1 MPGWAGHY
9 HSFPMT
15 VRTGQL
21 AVCIALLVS
30 LVLHLSAFGL
40 VRTIRDW
47 RESTVT
53 ESRSPEVQPDLRPE
67 DPPPPDEDEF
77 KPGIEEGAPAV
88 VTWIGY
94 DEYKEHLARLANTD
108 QAAFTSAIAK
118 GIPESNSEVEAPPQ
132 QTPPTAQPTFSPP
145 PVETTA
151 KAVEP
156 PLDVTKIDEPNAGQA
171 APPAPEIAEVQP
183 PIETAPVESLKV
195 PEQASEQVVPEPL
208 KIEPAESHPAEAT
221 PTEQAAQKPVE
232 SEQTAEPTK
241 IEPEPQE
248 PTPLQDPQ
256 VEPAPEV
263 EPSLLPTTVPT
274 PIPGIAPTPVST
286 PQGEPV
292 ARDSERSDK
301 DSPATSTK
309 QVPESKWDNGQ
320 PLAAEGME
328 LRPYSLYRH
337 ITWDSHD
344 IMFAQQ
350 LNRGRWE
357 GRVLRNPIVSMRFDR
372 HGRVGEVRIIRPS
385 GYAPLDQ
392 LYLKSWIARWTAAD
406 ERLAKL
412 GPDELTNPIQMKIIF
427 IDEPRPMPADDKAN
441 PNKGS

>member
-1 MPGWAGHY
+1 MVAR
-9 HSFPMT
+9 S
-15 VRTGQL
+15 GQL

-40 VRTIRDW
+40 VRSIRDW
-47 RESTVT
+47 RDAAVT
-53 ESRSPEVQPDLRPE
+53 ESRAAEIVPEALPDST
-67 DPPPPDEDEF
+67 PPPEEDEF
-77 KPGIEEGAPAV
+77 KPGIEDGAPAV

-94 DEYKEHLARLANTD
+94 DEYKEHLARLAETD
-108 QAAFTSAIAK
+108 QAAFTSAIAR
-118 GIPESNSEVEAPPQ
+118 GVPDSTSPVEAPAE
-132 QTPPTAQPTFSPP
+132 QTPPAATPPVTPP
-145 PVETTA
+145 PVDA
-151 KAVEP
+151 ANVQEP
-156 PLDVTKIDEPNAGQA
+156 TPSEAS
-171 APPAPEIAEVQP
+171 PPAPELAQVEP
-183 PIETAPVESLKV
+183 PRETAPVESLKL
-195 PEQASEQVVPEPL
+195 PEQSAEPVAPEPL
-208 KIEPAESHPAEAT
+208 KTEPKDAQPAERTPSEQPAE
-221 PTEQAAQKPVE
+221 QPVASE
-232 SEQTAEPTK
+232 SKAEPTK
-241 IEPEPQE
+241 IKPAPQD
-248 PTPLQDPQ
+248 PTPLQDPH
-256 VEPAPEV
+256 VEPSPDA

-274 PIPGIAPTPVST
+274 PMPGIAPTPVST

-292 ARDSERSDK
+292 AKDADQSSK

-309 QVPESKWDNGQ
+309 KVSESKWDNGK
-320 PLAAEGME
+320 PLAVDGME

-337 ITWDSHD
+337 ISWDSRD
-344 IMFAQQ
+344 VMFAQQ

-406 ERLAKL
+406 DRLAKL

-427 IDEPRPMPADDKAN
+427 IDEPEAKPTADKAN